1 MDKPSTPVSVKQ
13 DGEERTVRKV
23 QSSISWHAGSQ
34 KHNYTSTIE

>member
-23 QSSISWHAGSQ
+23 QSSISLDVGSQ
-34 KHNYTSTIE
+34 KHSYISAIE